1 MVKYKEQKEAFVIRQ
16 EEIAKDVFSLWVK
29 TGQDENTKPG
39 QFFMLYSKDGAHLLG
54 RPISLCDFDK
64 DDLAYRFVY
73 QKKGFGT
80 SSFSTLSSGNTI
92 KIMGP
97 LGNGFPVE
105 SNTSHVLLI
114 GGGMGIAPILG
125 MAKAYKEKAIV
136 VLGYRDIPFMTEE
149 FIDAGCRVVI
159 ATESGMRGIKGT
171 VIDALK
177 KEKVESVTAYAC
189 GPIPMLKAVVGYTGE
204 RNIKTYISLEEKM
217 ACGIGACL
225 GCVVPATKANDHY
238 NVNKLCIC
246 KDGPV
251 FDSSEV
257 IL

>member
-1 MVKYKEQKEAFVIRQ
+1 MDNYKKKKEAFVIRQ
-16 EEIAKDVFSLWVK
+16 EEIAKDVFSLWLK
-29 TGQDENTKPG
+29 TGEDEHTKPG
-39 QFFMLYSKDGAHLLG
+39 QFFMLYTDDGAHLLG
-54 RPISLCDFDK
+54 RPISLCEFDK

-80 SSFSTLSSGNTI
+80 SSFSNLSSGDAI

-97 LGNGFPVE
+97 LGNGFPIE
-105 SNTSHVLLI
+105 KETSHVLLI

-125 MAKAYKEKAIV
+125 MAKIYKEKAIA

-159 ATESGMRGIKGT
+159 ATESGMKGIKGT

-189 GPIPMLKAVVGYTGE
+189 GPIPMLKALVGYTSE
-204 RNIKTYISLEEKM
+204 RNIETYISLEGKM

-225 GCVVPATKANDHY
+225 GCVTPAAKANNHY
-238 NVNKLCIC
+238 NVKKLCIC

-251 FDSSEV
+251 FHSSEV